1 MKKVMVSVMIVLFI
15 FLVSCVDYKAYDLPQ
30 ETEDNSLLD
39 EIALIEEELAQEEGL
54 DAVEESLNDLE
65 DTEEIE
71 DLEEETIEEVILPEL
86 TEEDT
91 VDSPADTTV
100 ITVKENEL
108 VSLKVNITDP
118 DEDPVT
124 FSFTAPI
131 NKTGQWKTNYGD
143 AGEYMV
149 TLTATDGRL
158 TSSQKIQI
166 VVERVNVAPLITKVK
181 DINVDEGEIIELEP
195 VVSDPNNDPVTVTI
209 TEPLANGRFDTDH
222 TSAGQYSMTITAS
235 DGELESQEAFTLTI
249 NDVNVLP
256 VADNVQDITVKEGE
270 TVEIKPTVTD
280 LDEDNVILSI
290 TEPIGDDG
298 LWETSFTDHGEYLI
312 TITADDGKDKVKKK
326 ITVIVEDVNMPPRI
340 VDISADIN

>member
-39 EIALIEEELAQEEGL
+39 EIALIEEELAQEDSL
-54 DAVEESLNDLE
+54 DEVEESLDEL
-65 DTEEIE
+65 EEIE
-71 DLEEETIEEVILPEL
+71 EETVEEVILPEL

-91 VDSPADTTV
+91 TEENTVDTPTDATV

-124 FSFTAPI
+124 FSFTQPI

-143 AGEYMV
+143 AGEYLV
-149 TLTATDGRL
+149 TLSATDGRL
-158 TSSQKIQI
+158 TSSQKIKV
-166 VVERVNVAPLITKVK
+166 VVERVNVAPVITKVK

-222 TSAGQYSMTITAS
+222 TSAGQYSMTVTAS
-235 DGELESQEAFTLTI
+235 DGELESEETFTLTI

-256 VADNVQDITVKEGE
+256 VIDNVQDITVKEGE
-270 TVEIKPTVTD
+270 PVKIEPTVTD
-280 LDEDNVILSI
+280 LDEDNVVLSI

-312 TITADDGKDKVKKK
+312 TVTADDGKDKVKKK

-340 VDISADIN
+340 VDISAEIN